1 MPSLPVSFAGR
12 QIQEASN
19 HMAKLGSVG
28 PSRSGDQF
36 HYQWAARQCLGL
48 LAGKEGLVAVS
59 IEGAS
64 LAEGNAST
72 DAGDEVIDVGLYYG
86 SEKLAEARATRYV
99 QLKHSSKRA
108 HEPWTASGLKR
119 TIDGFSKR
127 FKDLEDTLGIDILAK
142 KVRFC
147 FLTNRPIEAD
157 VLEALADISAGTAA
171 PRHRAI
177 DRLLKRYAKPAGV
190 NLQRFFEAFSVEAGE
205 PDLWEQRNL
214 LSRDLSAYLS
224 GPDADA
230 PLQLKELVTR
240 KATDEGAKDR
250 SIRLYDVLRVLQVSE
265 VDLLPAPSLIA
276 EPKQALPRAQEAE
289 ILSTLLAAQH
299 PMVIH
304 ADGGV
309 GKSTLSARLSRAM
322 PEGSV
327 AVLYD
332 CFGDGTY
339 RQALKYRHR
348 YRDALVQIANELAAQ
363 QLCLPL
369 IPSAGTDPK
378 TFMRAFVSRLKQ
390 AIDLL
395 RARNPHAS
403 LCIIVDAAD
412 NAYMAAHE
420 IGERAFVHDL
430 INTGMPDGVRV
441 VFTCR
446 SHRRE
451 HLRAPVDAIVVKLES
466 FSKAESA
473 AHLRLTY
480 PDATDAETAEF
491 AHLSS
496 DNPRVQALAM
506 AAGQPIDGM
515 LRALGPTPT
524 TVERAIG
531 DLLAKS
537 VARLKAESGPTEA
550 GQIDLICK
558 GLAVLR
564 PLVPISILAQIAGV
578 SESAVRT
585 FATEFGRPLFV
596 KDASLH
602 FLDEPAETWFNE
614 TFKPDAAALD
624 AFLAKLK
631 PLAASSSYV
640 AAALPQLLLS
650 AGRMDELI
658 ALALSDESLPELN
671 PLERRDV
678 ELQRLMFALRA
689 CLQQGRHVAA
699 AKLALKV
706 GGEAAGEARQNA
718 LIQKN
723 TDIAGVLLAAD
734 RIEELV
740 SRRTFGG
747 EFLGS
752 HHAYEAMLL
761 SGKGDLIPEARSR
774 LRMAWEWLLVWS
786 KQPRKHRRDQSLDDA
801 DRAELATALLR
812 LRGPAESANF
822 LQGWRPRTAT
832 LRATRLVAAR
842 LVDLGDY
849 KRLDELAEHAN
860 GDVWMLLG
868 LAAEATRV
876 GHLLPE
882 APIRHLMSI
891 LTDAKVKLP
900 EEERG
905 WKVGGDL
912 LDAVRSAITQALRRL
927 PRDDAAWA
935 VALRRYLPVDP
946 PRQLHDGFNADRVQ
960 LVRAYALEAAL
971 RGQRLALIDLAS
983 KDIRQEF
990 EPARSQSK
998 GQEASQLEL
1007 VTGGVLSWFILAA
1020 DIACGRQ
1027 PIDLNQQIE
1036 AALKQTKSA
1045 SSRDYQRNFNLD
1057 RIAAVEWTQILRDAG
1072 ATQPTRADEILK
1084 WVDEN
1089 DRIHSTTLT
1098 AMCRVAARTAGLA
1111 DLALQLSTRAF
1122 DQLAASRNDAE
1133 MRVDDLQELAR
1144 AIFCVSKSESTAY
1157 FDRAIDIASKIGE
1170 EHLSRWTTFLDLA
1183 DAAHCPG
1190 TSRPRTAYRLAR
1202 MAELTYEH
1210 MARDKYMDWDRLVE
1224 GLVDLCPPSSLAIL
1238 SRWRDRSF
1246 GLASELLPTAIY
1258 RLLAT
1263 GHLPKVTPVA
1273 LSGTVSGWKRVDDV
1287 QAAIE
1292 AEPNAGRKK
1301 LLLQVAYRFLRIQQA
1316 GASTWRR
1323 LKTLADQLAIAL
1335 PDIERLLRASEA
1347 QESIEAS
1354 TKVPTASGTI
1364 RDDTEKPDWDAVF
1377 NGVDLCDAAAVHG
1390 ARRNLKKYGHRVY
1403 VGEFYVQGCRR
1414 ATLSQIDSYLRA
1426 ILSDDGFGLYHFTD
1440 VVRNLSEPSRKLLSV
1455 RNELRRA
1462 VLAIATREPNRV
1474 GRRGW
1479 GHEGPFDG
1487 LYATGL
1493 AVEKEVASA
1502 RVSGY
1507 LSQLDTLSA
1516 EELFHLVDPLA
1527 LQMTADE
1534 ADEVLNFGFDL
1545 LEDVLAA
1552 EDGDGAW
1559 DDSLEPSSSCEE
1571 ALAGYL
1577 WAGLAR
1583 PSTSER
1589 WEHAHC
1595 VRNSLQLE
1603 WTSLMAALAA
1613 RACSVDPAP
1622 FVDRGL
1628 VFYEWH
1634 ARQWL
1639 CLALARGAM
1648 DAPRAVAPFL
1658 AFLSAAAREEHVV
1671 IRHFSSDALRRLHQV
1686 SELPADLLAMVNRAN
1701 RPELAVETYAR
1712 GGRDVVDATSDAD
1725 TAEGEEKYYFGI
1737 DIGPYWFA
1745 PLGRVFGLNKHSVER
1760 WARSVL
1766 RERML
1771 LGPSRHVDDQRYKR
1785 GLYRGRETTHSH
1797 GSMPEVED
1805 IVVYQS
1811 YHAMMLVA
1819 GQLLK
1824 TQPIRRRADEE
1835 ENPFDD
1841 WLKGQLLTRADDRW
1855 LSDRRDP
1862 EIMITGAA
1870 SGSPPSGTWCWEVT
1884 RQYLDDQLTT
1894 DDGMKV
1900 LWGHWTTTDAANGE
1914 TVSVGSA
1921 LVSSRH
1927 APALLAALQ
1936 TSPDPG
1942 NVYLPDADH
1951 VEHWD
1956 DSADPEMRLFGW
1968 VTTRNDSMNLDEYD
1982 PWAGKVASPGPR
1994 PCPTILDA
2002 LKPTT
2007 DPDSRSWA
2015 LSAGGTLRSET
2026 WSRSVGYGDE
2036 RDVLTGTRLSAD
2048 DEFIR
2053 ALLKGRQED
2062 CLIVRVKV
2070 RRKPPKDQSG
2080 EDEYSFYNWPYN
2092 RFYLIGND
2100 GITRSL

>member
-1 MPSLPVSFAGR
+1 
-12 QIQEASN
+12 
-19 HMAKLGSVG
+19 MAKLGSVG

-48 LAGKEGLVAVS
+48 LAGKEGLIAVS

-64 LAEGNAST
+64 LAEGAVSI

-86 SEKLAEARATRYV
+86 SEKLAQATEIRYL
-99 QLKHSSKRA
+99 QLKHSSTRA

-119 TIDGFSKR
+119 TIDGFSRR
-127 FKDLEDTLGIDILAK
+127 FKDLESTLGIDILAN

-157 VLEALADISAGTAA
+157 VLDALADISAGTAA
-171 PRHRAI
+171 PRHLAI
-177 DRLLKRYAKPAGV
+177 DRLLKRYAKPAGA

-214 LSRDLSAYLS
+214 LSKDLSAYMS

-276 EPKQALPRAQEAE
+276 EPKEALPRTQEAE

-299 PMVIH
+299 PVVIH

-322 PEGSV
+322 PEGSE

-369 IPSAGTDPK
+369 IPSASTDPK
-378 TFMRAFVSRLKQ
+378 TFMRSFVSRLKQ

-395 RARNPHAS
+395 RASNPHAR

-412 NAYMAAHE
+412 NACMAAHE

-430 INTGMPDGVRV
+430 INTGMPDGVRLA
-441 VFTCR
+441 FTCR

-451 HLRAPVDAIVVKLES
+451 HLGAPLDAVVVKLES
-466 FSKAESA
+466 FSKSESTT
-473 AHLRLTY
+473 HLRQTY
-480 PDATDAETAEF
+480 PDATDAEAAEF
-491 AHLSS
+491 AYLSS

-506 AAGQPIDGM
+506 ESGQSIGDM
-515 LRALGPTPT
+515 LRALGPAPT
-524 TVERAIG
+524 TVQRAIG
-531 DLLAKS
+531 DLLAKA
-537 VARLKAESGPTEA
+537 VAKLKADSGSTEA
-550 GQIDLICK
+550 GQIDLICN

-564 PLVPISILAQIAGV
+564 PLVPISILAQISGV

-658 ALALSDESLPELN
+658 ALALSEESLPELN

-699 AKLALKV
+699 AKLALKL
-706 GGEAAGEARQNA
+706 GGEAAGETRQNA

-723 TDIAGVLLAAD
+723 TDIAGVLLASD

-747 EFLGS
+747 ECLGL
-752 HHAYEAMLL
+752 HHAYEAVLL

-774 LRMAWEWLLVWS
+774 LRMAWEWLLVWT
-786 KQPRKHRRDQSLDDA
+786 KQPRKHHSDQSLDDA

-812 LRGPAESANF
+812 LRGPAEAANF
-822 LQGWRPRTAT
+822 LKGWRPRTAT
-832 LRATRLVAAR
+832 LRATKLVAAR

-849 KRLDELAEHAN
+849 KRMDELAEHAG

-882 APIRHLMSI
+882 APLRHLMSI
-891 LTDAKVKLP
+891 LTNPKVKLP
-900 EEERG
+900 EEEPSWRG
-905 WKVGGDL
+905 SGDL

-935 VALRRYLPVDP
+935 VALRRYLPVEP
-946 PRQLHDGFNADRVQ
+946 PRQFHNDFDAERGQ

-971 RGQRLALIDLAS
+971 RGQRLALVDLAS

-990 EPARSQSK
+990 ESVRSQSK
-998 GQEASQLEL
+998 GQEASRLEL

-1020 DIACGRQ
+1020 EIACGRQ
-1027 PIDLNQQIE
+1027 PTDLNQQIE

-1045 SSRDYQRNFNLD
+1045 LSRDYQRNFNLD
-1057 RIAAVEWTQILRDAG
+1057 RIAAVEWTEILRDAG
-1072 ATQPTRADEILK
+1072 ATQPTQADKLLK
-1084 WVDEN
+1084 WADEN
-1089 DRIHSTTLT
+1089 DRIQSATLT
-1098 AMCRVAARTAGLA
+1098 VMCRIAARTVGLA

-1122 DQLAASRNDAE
+1122 EQLAVSRNDAE
-1133 MRVDDLQELAR
+1133 ARVDDLQELAR
-1144 AIFCVSKSESTAY
+1144 AIFCVSKPESTAY

-1238 SRWRDRSF
+1238 SRWRDRTF
-1246 GLASELLPTAIY
+1246 GLMSELFPKAIY
-1258 RLLAT
+1258 HLLAT

-1287 QAAIE
+1287 HAAIE
-1292 AEPNAGRKK
+1292 AEPNVSRKK
-1301 LLLQVAYRFLRIQQA
+1301 LLLQVAYRFLRVRYA
-1316 GASTWRR
+1316 DASTWRR
-1323 LKTLADQLAIAL
+1323 LRTLADELSLAL
-1335 PDIERLLRASEA
+1335 PDLERLLHVSESR
-1347 QESIEAS
+1347 ESIEAS
-1354 TKVPTASGTI
+1354 AKLPSPSGSI
-1364 RDDTEKPDWDAVF
+1364 RDDSEKPDWDAVF
-1377 NGVDLCDAAAVHG
+1377 KGVDLCDATAVLG
-1390 ARRNLKKYGHRVY
+1390 ARRNLKKYGHRTHA
-1403 VGEFYVQGCRR
+1403 GEFYEQGCQR
-1414 ATLSQIDSYLRA
+1414 ATLSQIDSFLRA
-1426 ILSDDGFGLYHFTD
+1426 IFSDDSFDVYHFAA
-1440 VVRNLSEPSRKLLSV
+1440 VVRNLSVPSRKLLSV
-1455 RNELRRA
+1455 RNEIRKA
-1462 VLAIATREPNRV
+1462 VLAIASREPNRV

-1493 AVEKEVASA
+1493 MAKKEVASA
-1502 RVSGY
+1502 RISGY
-1507 LSQLDTLSA
+1507 LSQLETLSA

-1545 LEDVLAA
+1545 LEEVLEAD
-1552 EDGDGAW
+1552 DGDGAW
-1559 DDSLEPSSSCEE
+1559 NHSLEPSSTCEE

-1583 PSTSER
+1583 PSASER

-1595 VRNSLQLE
+1595 VRNCIQLE
-1603 WTSLMAALAA
+1603 WTSLMVALAA

-1648 DAPRAVAPFL
+1648 DTPKAVVPFL
-1658 AFLSAAAREEHVV
+1658 DFLSAAAKESHVV
-1671 IRHFSSDALRRLHQV
+1671 IRHFASDSLRWLHQV
-1686 SELPADLLAMVNRAN
+1686 EELPADLLAIVNHAN
-1701 RPELAVETYAR
+1701 CKELVVETHAR
-1712 GGRDVVDATSDAD
+1712 GCRCVADVASETD
-1725 TAEGEEKYYFGI
+1725 TPEGEDKYHFGV

-1745 PLGRVFGLNKHSVER
+1745 PLGRVFGLNQRSVER
-1760 WARSVL
+1760 RARSVL
-1766 RERML
+1766 RERKL
-1771 LGPSRHVDDQRYKR
+1771 SGPSRHTDDQRYKR
-1785 GLYRGRETTHSH
+1785 GLYRWQETRHSH

-1805 IVVYQS
+1805 IVAYQS

-1824 TQPIRRRADEE
+1824 TQPISRRADEE
-1835 ENPFDD
+1835 ENPFED
-1841 WLKGQLLTRADDRW
+1841 WLKGQLLARADGRW
-1855 LSDRRDP
+1855 LADRRDP
-1862 EIMITGAA
+1862 EVLTPSVDRSARA
-1870 SGSPPSGTWCWEVT
+1870 SNTWSWEVT

-1894 DDGMKV
+1894 DDGMRV

-1921 LVSSRH
+1921 LVSSCH

-1942 NVYLPDADH
+1942 SVYLPDADH
-1951 VEHWD
+1951 VEHRD
-1956 DSADPEMRLFGW
+1956 ESADPEMRLFGW
-1968 VTTRNDSMNLDEYD
+1968 VTTQNDSMNLDEYD
-1982 PWAGKVASPGPR
+1982 PWASKVASPGPR
-1994 PCPTILDA
+1994 PCSTILEF
-2002 LKPTT
+2002 LKPTM
-2007 DPDSRSWA
+2007 DLDSRSWR
-2015 LSAGGTLRSET
+2015 LSTGGTLRSET
-2026 WSRSVGYGDE
+2026 WSRSVGYGNE
-2036 RDVLTGTRLSAD
+2036 RDILTGTRLSAD
-2048 DEFIR
+2048 GEFIH
-2053 ALLKGRQED
+2053 ALLKGRPED
-2062 CLIVRVKV
+2062 CLIVCVRV

-2080 EDEYSFYNWPYN
+2080 EDEYSFHNWPYN

>member
-1 MPSLPVSFAGR
+1 
-12 QIQEASN
+12 
-19 HMAKLGSVG
+19 MAKTGSVG

-64 LAEGNAST
+64 LAEGDAST

-86 SEKLAEARATRYV
+86 SEKLAEAKAIRYV

-127 FKDLEDTLGIDILAK
+127 FKDLEGTLGIEILTQ
-142 KVRFC
+142 KVRFS
-147 FLTNRPIEAD
+147 FLTNRPVEAD
-157 VLEALADISAGTAA
+157 LLEALADISAGTAT

-177 DRLLKRYAKPAGV
+177 DQLLKDYARPAGS
-190 NLQRFFEAFSVEAGE
+190 NLQHFFETFSVEAGE
-205 PDLWEQRNL
+205 PDLWGQRNL
-214 LSRDLSAYLS
+214 LSQDLSAYLS

-230 PLQLKELVTR
+230 PLRLKELVTR
-240 KATDEGAKDR
+240 KAADEGAKDR
-250 SIRLYDVLRVLQVSE
+250 SIRLYDVLLILQVSE

-276 EPKQALPRAQEAE
+276 EPTQALPRAQEGE

-309 GKSTLSARLSRAM
+309 GKSTLSARLLRAM

-348 YRDALVQIANELAAQ
+348 HRDALVQIANELAAQ

-369 IPSAGTDPK
+369 IPSVGTDPK
-378 TFMRAFVSRLKQ
+378 PFMRAFVSRLKQ

-395 RARNPHAS
+395 RACNPHAS

-412 NAYMAAHE
+412 NAYMAAQE

-430 INTGMPDGVRV
+430 INTGMPDGVRLA
-441 VFTCR
+441 FTCR

-451 HLRAPVDAIVVKLES
+451 HLGAPLDAIVVKLQS
-466 FSKAESA
+466 FSKSESA
-473 AHLRLTY
+473 THLRLTY
-480 PDATDAETAEF
+480 PAATDAEAAEF
-491 AHLSS
+491 AYLSS

-506 AAGQPIDGM
+506 GAGLSIGDM

-524 TVERAIG
+524 TIQRAIEE
-531 DLLAKS
+531 LLENTVAK
-537 VARLKAESGPTEA
+537 LKAESGPTEA

-564 PLVPISILAQIAGV
+564 PLVPISILAQISGV

-585 FATEFGRPLFV
+585 FAIEFGHPLFV

-699 AKLALKV
+699 AKLALKL
-706 GGEAAGEARQNA
+706 GGEAAGEARQNV

-747 EFLGS
+747 EFLGL
-752 HHAYEAMLL
+752 HHAYEAVML
-761 SGKGDLIPEARSR
+761 SGKGDLIPEASSR

-812 LRGPAESANF
+812 LRSPAESANF
-822 LQGWRPRTAT
+822 LKRWRPRTTT
-832 LRATRLVAAR
+832 LRATRLVASR

-849 KRLDELAEHAN
+849 KRLDELAEHAG
-860 GDVWMLLG
+860 GDVWMLLS

-882 APIRHLMSI
+882 VPLRHLMSI
-891 LTDAKVKLP
+891 LTDPKVKLP
-900 EEERG
+900 EENLG
-905 WKVGGDL
+905 WKVSSDL

-927 PRDDAAWA
+927 PRDDTAWA
-935 VALRRYLPVDP
+935 DALRCYLPVDP
-946 PRQLHDGFNADRVQ
+946 PRQLHDGFNVDRVQ
-960 LVRAYALEAAL
+960 IVRAYALEAAL
-971 RGQRLALIDLAS
+971 RGQRLTLIDLAP
-983 KDIRQEF
+983 KDMRQEF

-998 GQEASQLEL
+998 RQDASRLEI
-1007 VTGGVLSWFILAA
+1007 VTGGLLSWFILAA
-1020 DIACGRQ
+1020 EIACGRQ
-1027 PIDLNQQIE
+1027 TADLNQQIE
-1036 AALKQTKSA
+1036 AALKQTRSA
-1045 SSRDYQRNFNLD
+1045 SSRDYQRSFNLD
-1057 RIAAVEWTQILRDAG
+1057 KIAAVEWTQILRDADSTEPAQVG
-1072 ATQPTRADEILK
+1072 QLLK
-1084 WVDEN
+1084 WVDES
-1089 DRIHSTTLT
+1089 DQIHSTTLT
-1098 AMCRVAARTAGLA
+1098 AMCRVAAHADGLEE
-1111 DLALQLSTRAF
+1111 LALELSTRAF
-1122 DQLAASRNDAE
+1122 EQLAASRNDAE
-1133 MRVDDLQELAR
+1133 TRVEDLQELAR
-1144 AIFCVSKSESTAY
+1144 AIYRVNQNESTAY

-1183 DAAHCPG
+1183 EAAHCPG
-1190 TSRPRTAYRLAR
+1190 TARPRTAYRLAR

-1210 MARDKYMDWDRLVE
+1210 MARDKYMDWDRLIE
-1224 GLVDLCPPSSLAIL
+1224 GLVDLSPSSSLAIL

-1246 GLASELLPTAIY
+1246 GWVSKLLPTAIY
-1258 RLLAT
+1258 RLVAT
-1263 GHLPKVTPVA
+1263 AHLPNLTPVA
-1273 LSGTVSGWKRVDDV
+1273 LCGTVSGWKRVDDV

-1292 AEPNAGRKK
+1292 AESTLGRKK
-1301 LLLQVAYRFLRIQQA
+1301 LLLQVAYRFLRIQHA
-1316 GASTWRR
+1316 DSSTWRR
-1323 LKTLADQLAIAL
+1323 IKTLADPLNIAL
-1335 PDIERLLRASEA
+1335 PDLDRLLRASEA
-1347 QESIEAS
+1347 QESVGES
-1354 TKVPTASGTI
+1354 TKVPTTSETI
-1364 RDDTEKPDWDAVF
+1364 HNDAKEPDWEAVF
-1377 NGVDLCDAAAVHG
+1377 KGVDLSDAAAVHR
-1390 ARRNLKKYGHRVY
+1390 ARRNLKKYGYRTY
-1403 VGEFYVQGCRR
+1403 LGDFYAQGCKR

-1426 ILSDDGFGLYHFTD
+1426 IFSDDDFGMYHFTG
-1440 VVRNLSEPSRKLLSV
+1440 VINNLSESRRKLLSV
-1455 RNELRRA
+1455 RNELKKA
-1462 VLAIATREPNRV
+1462 VLAIATSEPNHV

-1479 GHEGPFDG
+1479 GHEGPFRS
-1487 LYATGL
+1487 LYVSGL
-1493 AVEKEVASA
+1493 AGEKEVASA
-1502 RVSGY
+1502 WIRGY

-1527 LQMTADE
+1527 MQMTADE
-1534 ADEVLNFGFDL
+1534 ADEVLNYGFDL
-1545 LEDVLAA
+1545 LEDVLAPD
-1552 EDGDGAW
+1552 DGDGVW
-1559 DDSLEPSSSCEE
+1559 DESLEPSPSCED

-1583 PSTSER
+1583 PSTAER

-1595 VRNSLQLE
+1595 VRNCIQLE
-1603 WTSLMAALAA
+1603 WTTLMAALAA
-1613 RACSVDPAP
+1613 HACRANPAP

-1648 DAPRAVAPFL
+1648 DAPKAVTPFL
-1658 AFLSAAAREEHVV
+1658 EFLSVAAREDHVV
-1671 IRHFSSDALRRLHQV
+1671 IRHFAADALRCIHQV
-1686 SELPADLLAMVNRAN
+1686 REIPPDLLAIVNHTN
-1701 RPELAVETYAR
+1701 LPELAVETYDSV
-1712 GGRDVVDATSDAD
+1712 GRNMVDITSDAD
-1725 TAEGEEKYYFGI
+1725 IADVEDRYFFGF

-1745 PLGRVFGLNKHSVER
+1745 PLGRVFGLDEHCVER
-1760 WARSVL
+1760 MARSVL

-1771 LGPSRHVDDQRYKR
+1771 LYSSRRLDDPRYKR
-1785 GLYRGRETTHSH
+1785 GLYRGQKTRHSH

-1824 TQPIRRRADEE
+1824 KQLIRSHADEE
-1835 ENPFDD
+1835 ENTFDE
-1841 WLKGQLLTRADDRW
+1841 WLKGQLLTRADNRW

-1862 EIMITGAA
+1862 EIVIADA
-1870 SGSPPSGTWCWEVT
+1870 SSSSPPSDTWCWEVT

-1900 LWGHWTTTDAANGE
+1900 LWGHWTTTDVPNGE
-1914 TVSVGSA
+1914 TVSICSA

-1927 APALLAALQ
+1927 APALLTALQ

-1942 NVYLPDADH
+1942 NVYFPDTDH
-1951 VEHWD
+1951 VEHRD
-1956 DSADPEMRLFGW
+1956 DVADPEMRLFGW
-1968 VTTRNDSMNLDEYD
+1968 VTTQDNSKNLDQYD
-1982 PWAGKVASPGPR
+1982 PWAAKIPSPGPR
-1994 PCPTILDA
+1994 PCSTILDA

-2007 DPDSRSWA
+2007 DPDARLWA
-2015 LSAGGTLRSET
+2015 LSAGGMLRSET
-2026 WSRSVGYGDE
+2026 WSRSVGHGDE
-2036 RDVLTGTRLSAD
+2036 RDILTGTRLSAD

-2053 ALLKGRQED
+2053 ALLKDRQED
-2062 CLIVRVKV
+2062 CLIVRINV
-2070 RRKPPKDQSG
+2070 RRKPPKDQRG
-2080 EDEYSFYNWPYN
+2080 EDEYSFHNWPYS
-2092 RFYLIGND
+2092 RVYLIGKD